1 MQAPEAPAHD
11 PALARVLALD
21 HLGLAVRRARVA
33 LHRPAKRLVP
43 SVLRHAAVADAR
55 SIPRRRKAQ

>member
-11 PALARVLALD
+11 PALAHVLALD
-21 HLGLAVRRARVA
+21 HPVPAVRLVRVALRPPAKRRARS
-33 LHRPAKRLVP
+33 VP
-43 SVLRHAAVADAR
+43 LRVAAVDVP